1 VKRVDNDISSLIWFL
16 KGAAGIVSI
25 PAFILMG
32 AFVGFCSFSYETG
45 VPMAQVAFMTG
56 MIWALPGQL
65 ILIGAMIAGA
75 SLPAAAIAVGLSSM
89 RLMPMVTVLIPEIRN
104 KSTPTWKLL
113 LLSHFIAVTTWV
125 YTMQNVRDI
134 PENGRL
140 PFFAGFAITMT
151 CANVVLVAVLY
162 GVIDRL
168 PEMVAG
174 ALFFLTPIYFITSI
188 WASARTPEV
197 YFAMVAGLILGPIFH
212 HLTPGYSIL
221 VAGIAGGIIA
231 FALERASR
239 KFRSADES

>member
-1 VKRVDNDISSLIWFL
+1 MKRVDSDISSLIWFL

-89 RLMPMVTVLIPEIRN
+89 RLMPMVTVLIPEIRT

>member
-1 VKRVDNDISSLIWFL
+1 MKRVDSEKSSLQWFL
-16 KGAAGIVSI
+16 RGAAGIISI

-45 VPMAQVAFMTG
+45 VPMVQVAFMTG
-56 MIWALPGQL
+56 MMWALPGQL

-89 RLMPMVTVLIPEIRN
+89 RLMPMVTVLIPEIRS

-113 LLSHFIAVTTWV
+113 FLSHFIAVTTWV

-140 PFFAGFAITMT
+140 PFFAGFGITMT

-221 VAGIAGGIIA
+221 VAGIAGGIVA
-231 FALERASR
+231 FALERTIR
-239 KFRSADES
+239 KFRGADES

>member
-1 VKRVDNDISSLIWFL
+1 MKRDGNEYSSLRWFL
-16 KGAAGIVSI
+16 KGAAGIMSI

-45 VPMAQVAFMTG
+45 VPMAQVAVMTG
-56 MIWALPGQL
+56 LIWALPGQL

-89 RLMPMVTVLIPEIRN
+89 RLMPMVTVLIPEIRS
-104 KSTPTWKLL
+104 KSTPTWQLL
-113 LLSHFIAVTTWV
+113 FLSHFIAVTTWV
-125 YTMQNVRDI
+125 YTMQNARDI
-134 PENGRL
+134 PEQGRL
-140 PFFAGFAITMT
+140 PFFAGFAVTMT
-151 CANVVLVAVLY
+151 CVNVVLVAVLY

-188 WASARTPEV
+188 WASARSREV
-197 YFAMVAGLILGPIFH
+197 HFAMVVGLILGPIFH

-221 VAGIAGGIIA
+221 FSGIAGGIIA
-231 FALERASR
+231 FALERILPR
-239 KFRSADES
+239 KKGAQNA

>member
-1 VKRVDNDISSLIWFL
+1 MKRVDSDNSSLIWFL

-197 YFAMVAGLILGPIFH
+197 YFAMMAGLILGPIFH

>member
-1 VKRVDNDISSLIWFL
+1 MKRVDNDISSLIWFL